1 MIKHT
6 SPISGI
12 DARGDLVVTAGYDNR
27 IILWNARTRT
37 AITEA
42 RHDHLANQ
50 CRFSP
55 SGRIVVTSSSDYSAR
70 LWSVPD
76 LRLISVL
83 TDQKDDVEMT
93 VVSPD
98 ETRVA
103 TASRDHIARIYDL
116 DGRLI
121 HRLEGHEEDVLS
133 VEWVRGGA
141 ELVTTSDDGTVRRWD
156 AATGALLSTIDL
168 GDVETDTVAV
178 LGVDSFALGNDEG
191 ELILIDP
198 SGTRRHRVHDAG
210 IKRIAY
216 DAEAG
221 ILLSSSYD
229 RTVRLWRLEHGAD
242 PVHLLTSEVPAD
254 VWLRSCAKLDAT
266 RWVFGT
272 FGSSYAV
279 FDRAD
284 GSWDLTSVTPTPGLN
299 AVTDTPTGRF
309 TVGDSGTVRRDG
321 EPVAELGSCCNF
333 ITPVAGTV
341 VSGGQLGA
349 LYDATTGALLYQHR
363 SPLNCAAVHTA
374 SDGETLVV
382 GTYTGEA
389 IVLRDEKGTGRLE
402 LVGEHRIQDN
412 AIKGVAIQGDVLFS
426 VCATG
431 TAKWHS
437 LPDLKPVADNEAAH
451 ARIANGAAALPDGR
465 FASVSRDLT
474 LRIWTAAG
482 EQQAVVTTPH
492 LNSIKCVAVD
502 PHTSLIATGGYH
514 GQVAVYDPEA
524 CEWVCDTRPTP
535 AGISALAPGG
545 GPGRFLASSYDGC
558 VYEIAVD
565 TAAGRTAAGQD
576 GR

>member
-27 IILWNARTRT
+27 IILWNALTRT

-50 CRFSP
+50 CRFSS

-156 AATGALLSTIDL
+156 AAGGALLSTIDL

-221 ILLSSSYD
+221 LLLSSSYD
-229 RTVRLWRLEHGAD
+229 RTVRLWRLERGAE
-242 PVHLLTSEVPAD
+242 PVHLLTSQVPAD
-254 VWLRSCAKLDAT
+254 VWLRSCAKLDDT

-284 GSWDLTSVTPTPGLN
+284 GSWDLSAVTPTPGLN
-299 AVTDTPTGRF
+299 AVTATPTGRF
-309 TVGDSGTVRRDG
+309 TVGDSGTVRRD
-321 EPVAELGSCCNF
+321 EDVVTELGSCCNF

-349 LYDATTGALLYQHR
+349 LYDATTGALLHQHR

-374 SDGETLVV
+374 ADGSETLVV

-389 IVLRDEKGTGRLE
+389 LVLRDEGSGLQ

-412 AIKGVAIQGDVLFS
+412 AIKGVAVQGDVLFS

-431 TAKWHS
+431 AAKWHA
-437 LPDLKPVADNEAAH
+437 LPDLKPVADNAAAH
-451 ARIANGAAALPDGR
+451 ARIANGAAGLPDGR
-465 FASVSRDLT
+465 FVSVSRDLT

-514 GQVAVYDPEA
+514 GQVAVYDPGA
-524 CEWVCDTRPTP
+524 GEWVCDTRPTP

-545 GPGRFLASSYDGC
+545 APGRFLASSYDGC
-558 VYEIAVD
+558 VYEITVD
-565 TAAGRTAAGQD
+565 TAAQRTAR
-576 GR
+576 GRDSR

>member
-1 MIKHT
+1 
-6 SPISGI
+6 
-12 DARGDLVVTAGYDNR
+12 
-27 IILWNARTRT
+27 
-37 AITEA
+37 
-42 RHDHLANQ
+42 
-50 CRFSP
+50 
-55 SGRIVVTSSSDYSAR
+55 
-70 LWSVPD
+70 
-76 LRLISVL
+76 
-83 TDQKDDVEMT
+83 MT

-121 HRLEGHEEDVLS
+121 HRLEGHEADVLS
-133 VEWVRGGA
+133 VEWVRDGT

-156 AATGALLSTIDL
+156 AGSGSLLSTIDL

-178 LGVDSFALGNDEG
+178 LGVDRFALGNDEG

-210 IKRIAY
+210 IKRLAY
-216 DAEAG
+216 DAEGG

-229 RTVRLWRLEHGAD
+229 RTVRLWRLDQGTD
-242 PVHLLTSEVPAD
+242 PVHLLTSKVPAD

-279 FDRAD
+279 FDRAA
-284 GSWDLTSVTPTPGLN
+284 GSWDLTAVEPTPGLN
-299 AVTDTPTGRF
+299 AVASTPLGRF
-309 TVGDSGTVRRDG
+309 TVGDSGIVRRDD
-321 EPVAELGSCCNF
+321 ETVAELGSCCNF
-333 ITPVAGTV
+333 VTPVAGTV

-349 LYDATTGALLYQHR
+349 LYDATTGAMLYQHR
-363 SPLNCAAVHTA
+363 SPLNCAAVHKA
-374 SDGETLVV
+374 SDGDMLVV

-389 IVLRDEKGTGRLE
+389 LVLRDEAGTGLK

-431 TAKWHS
+431 AARWHS
-437 LPDLKPVADNEAAH
+437 LPDLKLVAGNDEAH

-465 FASVSRDLT
+465 FVSVSRDLT
-474 LRIWTAAG
+474 LRIWTAGG
-482 EQQAVVTTPH
+482 EQQAVVPTPH
-492 LNSIKCVAVD
+492 RNSIKCVAVD

-514 GQVAVYDPEA
+514 GRVAVYDPA
-524 CEWVCDTRPTP
+524 AGEWVRDERPTT
-535 AGISALAPGG
+535 AGISALTAAGS
-545 GPGRFLASSYDGC
+545 PGRFLASSYDGR
-558 VYEIAVD
+558 VYEIETPAAVESSRD
-565 TAAGRTAAGQD
+565 R
-576 GR
+576 

>member
-27 IILWNARTRT
+27 IILWNALTRT

-50 CRFSP
+50 CRFSS

-156 AATGALLSTIDL
+156 AAGGALLSTIDL

-221 ILLSSSYD
+221 LLLSSSYD
-229 RTVRLWRLEHGAD
+229 RTVRLWRLERGAE
-242 PVHLLTSEVPAD
+242 PVHLLTSQVPAD
-254 VWLRSCAKLDAT
+254 VWLRSCAKLDDT

-284 GSWDLTSVTPTPGLN
+284 GSWDLSSVTPTPGLN
-299 AVTDTPTGRF
+299 AVTDTPAGRF
-309 TVGDSGTVRRDG
+309 TVGDSGTVRRD
-321 EPVAELGSCCNF
+321 EDVVTELGSCCNF

-349 LYDATTGALLYQHR
+349 LYDATTGALLHQHR
-363 SPLNCAAVHTA
+363 SPLNCAAVHA
-374 SDGETLVV
+374 AADGSETLVV

-389 IVLRDEKGTGRLE
+389 LVLRDEGSGLQ

-412 AIKGVAIQGDVLFS
+412 AIKGVAVQGDVLFS

-431 TAKWHS
+431 AAKWHA
-437 LPDLKPVADNEAAH
+437 LPDLKPVADNAAAH
-451 ARIANGAAALPDGR
+451 ARIANGAAGLPDGR
-465 FASVSRDLT
+465 FVSVSRDLT

-514 GQVAVYDPEA
+514 GQVAVYDPGA
-524 CEWVCDTRPTP
+524 GEWVCDTRPTP

-545 GPGRFLASSYDGC
+545 APGRFLASSYDGC
-558 VYEIAVD
+558 VYEITVD
-565 TAAGRTAAGQD
+565 TAAQRTAR
-576 GR
+576 GRDSR

>member
-12 DARGDLVVTAGYDNR
+12 DAHGDLVVTAGYDNR
-27 IILWNARTRT
+27 VILWNAVTHT

-50 CRFSP
+50 CRFSA

-93 VVSPD
+93 VISPD

-103 TASRDHIARIYDL
+103 TASRDHLARIYDL

-121 HRLEGHEEDVLS
+121 HRLAGHEADVLS
-133 VEWVRGGA
+133 VEWVRNGT

-156 AATGALLSTIDL
+156 SADGTLLRTIDL

-210 IKRIAY
+210 IKRLAY
-216 DAEAG
+216 DAEGG

-229 RTVRLWRLEHGAD
+229 RTVRLWRLDQGGD
-242 PVHLLTSEVPAD
+242 PAHLLTSEVPAD
-254 VWLRSCAKLDAT
+254 VWLRSCAKLSAT

-279 FDRAD
+279 FDRD
-284 GSWDLTSVTPTPGLN
+284 GGTWDLTAVEPTPGLN
-299 AVTDTPTGRF
+299 AVTSTPTGRF
-309 TVGDSGTVRRDG
+309 TVGDSGTVRRDDVV
-321 EPVAELGSCCNF
+321 VAELGSCCNF
-333 ITPVAGTV
+333 VTAVAGTV

-363 SPLNCAAVHTA
+363 SPLNCAAVHTT
-374 SDGETLVV
+374 SDGETLIV

-389 IVLRDEKGTGRLE
+389 LILRDGDGTGLK
-402 LVGEHRIQDN
+402 LVDVRRIQEN
-412 AIKGVAIQGDVLFS
+412 AVKGVAVQGEVLFS

-431 TAKWHS
+431 AARWHA
-437 LPDLKPVADNEAAH
+437 LPDLKLLAAKEAAH
-451 ARIANGAAALPDGR
+451 ARIANAADALPDGR
-465 FASVSRDLT
+465 FVSVGRDLT

-482 EQQAVVTTPH
+482 EELAVVTTPH
-492 LNSIKCVAVD
+492 RNSIKCVAVD
-502 PHTSLIATGGYH
+502 PHTGLIATGGYH
-514 GQVAVYDPEA
+514 GRVAVHDPA
-524 CEWVCDTRPTP
+524 AGTWVCDERPTT
-535 AGISALAPGG
+535 AGISALAPAGS
-545 GPGRFLASSYDGC
+545 PGRFLASSYDGR
-558 VYEIAVD
+558 VYGIE
-565 TAAGRTAAGQD
+565 AAAAAPSV
-576 GR
+576 RNR

>member
-12 DARGDLVVTAGYDNR
+12 DAHGDLVVTAGYDNR
-27 IILWNARTRT
+27 VILWNAKTRT

-50 CRFSP
+50 CRFSA

-76 LRLISVL
+76 LRLITVL

-103 TASRDHIARIYDL
+103 TASRDHNARIYDL

-121 HRLEGHEEDVLS
+121 HRLEGHRADVLS
-133 VEWVRGGA
+133 VEWVRDGT

-156 AATGALLSTIDL
+156 AAGGSQLSVIDL
-168 GDVETDTVAV
+168 GEVETDTVAV
-178 LGVDSFALGNDEG
+178 LGVDRFALGNDEG

-198 SGTRRHRVHDAG
+198 SGTKRHRVHDAG
-210 IKRIAY
+210 IKRLAH
-216 DAEAG
+216 DAESG

-229 RTVRLWRLEHGAD
+229 RTVRLWHLEQGAD
-242 PVHLLTSEVPAD
+242 PVHLLTSQVPAD

-279 FDRAD
+279 FDRETGD
-284 GSWDLTSVTPTPGLN
+284 WDLSAVAPTPGLN
-299 AVTDTPTGRF
+299 AVASTPLGRF

-321 EPVAELGSCCNF
+321 EAVAELGSCCNF
-333 ITPVAGTV
+333 VVPVAGTV

-349 LYDATTGALLYQHR
+349 LYDATTATMLYQHR
-363 SPLNCAAVHTA
+363 SPLNCAAVHAT

-389 IVLRDEKGTGRLE
+389 LVLRDEAGAGLK

-412 AIKGVAIQGDVLFS
+412 AIKGLAIQGDVLFS

-431 TAKWHS
+431 AARWHS
-437 LPDLKPVADNEAAH
+437 LPDLRLVAGNDEAH

-465 FASVSRDLT
+465 FVSVSRDLT
-474 LRIWTAAG
+474 LRIWTAVG
-482 EQQAVVTTPH
+482 ERQAVVPTPH
-492 LNSIKCVAVD
+492 RNSIKCVAVD

-514 GQVAVYDPEA
+514 GRVAVYDPA
-524 CEWVCDTRPTP
+524 SGQWVRDERPTT
-535 AGISALAPGG
+535 AGISALTAADEPGW
-545 GPGRFLASSYDGC
+545 FLASSYDGR
-558 VYEIAVD
+558 VYEIAAP
-565 TAAGRTAAGQD
+565 AAVNSR
-576 GR
+576 RSR

>member
-12 DARGDLVVTAGYDNR
+12 DAHGGLVVTAGYDNR
-27 IILWNARTRT
+27 VILWNASTRT

-50 CRFSP
+50 CRFSA

-76 LRLISVL
+76 LRLITVL
-83 TDQKDDVEMT
+83 ADQKDDVEMT

-103 TASRDHIARIYDL
+103 TASRDHVARIYDL

-121 HRLEGHEEDVLS
+121 HRLEGHEADVLS
-133 VEWVRGGA
+133 VEWVRAGA

-156 AATGALLSTIDL
+156 AVSGRVLSVIDL

-178 LGVDSFALGNDEG
+178 LGVDRFALGNDEG

-210 IKRIAY
+210 IKRLAY
-216 DAEAG
+216 DAEG
-221 ILLSSSYD
+221 GVLLSSSYD
-229 RTVRLWRLEHGAD
+229 RTVRLWRLDEGAE
-242 PVHLLTSEVPAD
+242 PVHLLTSEVPAG

-279 FDRAD
+279 FDRET
-284 GSWDLTSVTPTPGLN
+284 GGWDLSAVESTPGLN
-299 AVTDTPTGRF
+299 AVANTPAGRF
-309 TVGDSGTVRRDG
+309 TVGDSGTVRRDD
-321 EPVAELGSCCNF
+321 EAVAELGSCCNF
-333 ITPVAGTV
+333 VVPVAGTV

-349 LYDATTGALLYQHR
+349 LYDAITGAVLYQHR
-363 SPLNCAAVHTA
+363 SPLNCAAVHT
-374 SDGETLVV
+374 SPDGDTLVV

-389 IVLRDEKGTGRLE
+389 LVLRDEAGTGLKP
-402 LVGEHRIQDN
+402 VGEHRIQDN
-412 AIKGVAIQGDVLFS
+412 AVKGMAVQNGVLFS

-431 TAKWHS
+431 AARWHS
-437 LPDLKPVADNEAAH
+437 LPDLGLVAADDEAH

-465 FASVSRDLT
+465 FVSVSRDLT

-482 EQQAVVTTPH
+482 ERQAVVTTPH
-492 LNSIKCVAVD
+492 RNSIKCVAVD

-514 GQVAVYDPEA
+514 GRVAVYDPA
-524 CEWVCDTRPTP
+524 AGEWVADERPTT
-535 AGISALAPGG
+535 AGISALTAAGS
-545 GPGRFLASSYDGC
+545 PGRFLASSYDGR
-558 VYEIAVD
+558 VYGIGTPAAVN
-565 TAAGRTAAGQD
+565 TGRSE
-576 GR
+576 

>member
-27 IILWNARTRT
+27 IILWNALTRT

-50 CRFSP
+50 CRFSS

-156 AATGALLSTIDL
+156 AAGGALLSTIDL

-191 ELILIDP
+191 ELILVDP

-221 ILLSSSYD
+221 LLLSSSYD
-229 RTVRLWRLEHGAD
+229 RTVRLWRLERGAE
-242 PVHLLTSEVPAD
+242 PVHLLTSQVPAD
-254 VWLRSCAKLDAT
+254 VWLRSCAKLDDT

-284 GSWDLTSVTPTPGLN
+284 GSWDLSAVTPTPGLN

-309 TVGDSGTVRRDG
+309 TVGDSGTVRRD
-321 EPVAELGSCCNF
+321 EDVVSELGSCCNF

-349 LYDATTGALLYQHR
+349 LYDATTGALLHQHR

-374 SDGETLVV
+374 ADGSETLVV

-389 IVLRDEKGTGRLE
+389 LVLRDEGSGLQ

-412 AIKGVAIQGDVLFS
+412 AIKGVAVQGDVLFS

-431 TAKWHS
+431 AAKWHA
-437 LPDLKPVADNEAAH
+437 LPDLKPVADNAAAH
-451 ARIANGAAALPDGR
+451 ARIANGAAGLPDGR
-465 FASVSRDLT
+465 FVSVSRDLT

-514 GQVAVYDPEA
+514 GQVAVYDPGA
-524 CEWVCDTRPTP
+524 GEWVCDTRPTP

-545 GPGRFLASSYDGC
+545 APGRFLASSYDGC
-558 VYEIAVD
+558 VYEITVD
-565 TAAGRTAAGQD
+565 ATAQRTAR
-576 GR
+576 GRDSR

>member
-27 IILWNARTRT
+27 IILWNALTRT

-50 CRFSP
+50 CRFSS

-156 AATGALLSTIDL
+156 AAGGALLSTIDL

-221 ILLSSSYD
+221 LLLSSSYD
-229 RTVRLWRLEHGAD
+229 RTVRLWRLERGAE
-242 PVHLLTSEVPAD
+242 PVHLLTSQVPAD
-254 VWLRSCAKLDAT
+254 VWLRSCAKLDDT

-284 GSWDLTSVTPTPGLN
+284 GSWDLSAVTPTPGLN

-309 TVGDSGTVRRDG
+309 TVGDSGTVRRD
-321 EPVAELGSCCNF
+321 EDVVTELGSCCNF

-349 LYDATTGALLYQHR
+349 LYDATTGALLHQHR

-374 SDGETLVV
+374 ADGSETLVV

-389 IVLRDEKGTGRLE
+389 LVLRDEGTGLQ

-412 AIKGVAIQGDVLFS
+412 AIKGVAVQGDVLFS

-431 TAKWHS
+431 AAKWHA
-437 LPDLKPVADNEAAH
+437 LPDLKPVADNAAAH
-451 ARIANGAAALPDGR
+451 ARIANGAAGLPDGR
-465 FASVSRDLT
+465 FVSVSRDLT

-514 GQVAVYDPEA
+514 GQVAVYDPGA
-524 CEWVCDTRPTP
+524 GEWVCDTRPTP

-545 GPGRFLASSYDGC
+545 APGRFLASSYDGC
-558 VYEIAVD
+558 VYEITVD
-565 TAAGRTAAGQD
+565 TAAQRTAR
-576 GR
+576 GRDSR

>member
-27 IILWNARTRT
+27 IILWNALTRT

-50 CRFSP
+50 CRFSS

-156 AATGALLSTIDL
+156 AAGGALLSTIDL

-221 ILLSSSYD
+221 LLLSSSYD
-229 RTVRLWRLEHGAD
+229 RTVRLWRLERGAE
-242 PVHLLTSEVPAD
+242 PVHLLTSQVPAD
-254 VWLRSCAKLDAT
+254 VWLRSCAKLDDT

-284 GSWDLTSVTPTPGLN
+284 GSWDLSAVTPTPGLN

-309 TVGDSGTVRRDG
+309 TVGDSGTVRRD
-321 EPVAELGSCCNF
+321 EDVVTELGSCCNF

-349 LYDATTGALLYQHR
+349 LYDATTGALLHQHR

-374 SDGETLVV
+374 ADGSETLVV

-389 IVLRDEKGTGRLE
+389 LVLRDEGSGLQ

-412 AIKGVAIQGDVLFS
+412 AIKGVAVQGDVLFS

-431 TAKWHS
+431 AAKWHA
-437 LPDLKPVADNEAAH
+437 LPDLKPVADNAAAH
-451 ARIANGAAALPDGR
+451 ARIANGAAGLPDGR
-465 FASVSRDLT
+465 FVSVSRDLT

-514 GQVAVYDPEA
+514 GQVAVYDPGA
-524 CEWVCDTRPTP
+524 GEWVCDTRPTP

-545 GPGRFLASSYDGC
+545 APGRFLASSYDGC
-558 VYEIAVD
+558 VYEITVD
-565 TAAGRTAAGQD
+565 TAAQRTAR
-576 GR
+576 GRDSR

>member
-27 IILWNARTRT
+27 IILWNALTRT

-50 CRFSP
+50 CRFSS

-156 AATGALLSTIDL
+156 AAGGALLSTIDL

-221 ILLSSSYD
+221 LLLSSSYD
-229 RTVRLWRLEHGAD
+229 RTVRLWRLERGAE
-242 PVHLLTSEVPAD
+242 PVHLLTSQVPAD
-254 VWLRSCAKLDAT
+254 VWLRSCAKLDDT

-284 GSWDLTSVTPTPGLN
+284 GSWDLSAVTPTPGLN

-309 TVGDSGTVRRDG
+309 TVGDSGTVRRD
-321 EPVAELGSCCNF
+321 EDVVTELGSCCNF

-349 LYDATTGALLYQHR
+349 LYDATTGALLHQHR

-374 SDGETLVV
+374 ADGSETLVV

-389 IVLRDEKGTGRLE
+389 LVLRDEGTGLQ

-412 AIKGVAIQGDVLFS
+412 AIKGVAVQGDVLFS

-431 TAKWHS
+431 AAKWHA
-437 LPDLKPVADNEAAH
+437 LPDLKPVADNAAAH
-451 ARIANGAAALPDGR
+451 ARIANGAAGLPDGR
-465 FASVSRDLT
+465 FVSVSRDLT

-514 GQVAVYDPEA
+514 GQVAVYDP
-524 CEWVCDTRPTP
+524 
-535 AGISALAPGG
+535 G
-545 GPGRFLASSYDGC
+545 
-558 VYEIAVD
+558 
-565 TAAGRTAAGQD
+565 AA
-576 GR
+576 

>member
-12 DARGDLVVTAGYDNR
+12 DAHGDLVVTAGYDNR
-27 IILWNARTRT
+27 VILWNATTRT

-50 CRFSP
+50 CRFSA

-76 LRLISVL
+76 LRLITVL

-103 TASRDHIARIYDL
+103 TASRDHNARIYDL

-121 HRLEGHEEDVLS
+121 HRLEGHQADVLS
-133 VEWVRGGA
+133 VEWVRDGT

-156 AATGALLSTIDL
+156 AVSGSQLSVIDL
-168 GDVETDTVAV
+168 GEVETDTVAV
-178 LGVDSFALGNDEG
+178 LGVDRFALGNDEG

-210 IKRIAY
+210 IKRLAY
-216 DAEAG
+216 DAEGG

-229 RTVRLWRLEHGAD
+229 RTVRLWRLDQGAD
-242 PVHLLTSEVPAD
+242 PVHLLTSQVPAD

-272 FGSSYAV
+272 FGSGYAV
-279 FDRAD
+279 FDRETGD
-284 GSWDLTSVTPTPGLN
+284 WDLTAVEPTPGLN
-299 AVTDTPTGRF
+299 AVASTPLGRF

-321 EPVAELGSCCNF
+321 ETVAELGSCCNF
-333 ITPVAGTV
+333 VLPVAGTV

-349 LYDATTGALLYQHR
+349 LYDATTGTMLYQHR
-363 SPLNCAAVHTA
+363 SPLNCAAVHAT

-389 IVLRDEKGTGRLE
+389 LVLRDEAGAGLK
-402 LVGEHRIQDN
+402 LVGEHHIQDN
-412 AIKGVAIQGDVLFS
+412 AIKGLAIQGEVLFS

-431 TAKWHS
+431 AARWHS
-437 LPDLKPVADNEAAH
+437 LPDLALVAGNDEAH

-465 FASVSRDLT
+465 FVSVSRDLT
-474 LRIWTAAG
+474 LRIWTASG
-482 EQQAVVTTPH
+482 ERQAVVPTPH
-492 LNSIKCVAVD
+492 RNSIKCVAVD

-514 GQVAVYDPEA
+514 GRVAVYDPA
-524 CEWVCDTRPTP
+524 SGQWVRDERPTT
-535 AGISALAPGG
+535 AGISALTAAGA
-545 GPGRFLASSYDGC
+545 PGRFLASSYDGR
-558 VYEIAVD
+558 VYEIAAP
-565 TAAGRTAAGQD
+565 AAVNSR
-576 GR
+576 RSR